1 MAAIFA
7 TIMALVKS
15 GDHIVAS
22 RNMFGTSIVKFET
35 RSKENRLR
43 MLLFISGLIAFA
55 DGFSIKFCDHS
66 IAPSLNA

>member
-22 RNMFGTSIVKFET
+22 RNMFGTSIVMLNTIVSKFD
-35 RSKENRLR
+35 
-43 MLLFISGLIAFA
+43 IA
-55 DGFSIKFCDHS
+55 I
-66 IAPSLNA
+66 